1 MSAWREGST
10 MAVNESQLKSS
21 AVSAQQSLAFPDH
34 TTLIAF
40 IFMVLVAGGAAVAIR
55 ITFVELPPFWSGGAR
70 FGLAALIFWVLM
82 LVRRV
87 ALPRGK
93 ALAGAALFGFL
104 GVGASFLFLMW
115 GLVETPA
122 SLFQVIGALVPLL
135 TILFAFLHRLEK
147 LRWQGITGALL
158 AVAGI
163 AFAVNGYKGV
173 AISIPHI
180 LAIVA
185 GTACIAES
193 LVIAKLI
200 PRSNPIATNAVAM
213 TVGSAMLLSVSLLTR
228 EQWVIPTKS
237 ATWAAYLYLVVF
249 VSVIVFLLYLWLL
262 GRWTASGTSFAFV
275 LMPLVTI
282 VLASLIS
289 DEAITLSLIIGAA
302 LVISGVLFGAL
313 INPKRSLP
321 FK

>member
-1 MSAWREGST
+1 

-289 DEAITLSLIIGAA
+289 DEPITLSLIIGAG
-302 LVISGVLFGAL
+302 LVISGVVFGAL
-313 INPKRSLP
+313 IKPKRLLP
-321 FK
+321 KI

>member
-1 MSAWREGST
+1 

-21 AVSAQQSLAFPDH
+21 VVPAQQSLAFPDH

-87 ALPRGK
+87 SLRRGK

-228 EQWVIPTKS
+228 EQWVIPTKG

-282 VLASLIS
+282 ALASLIS
-289 DEAITLSLIIGAA
+289 DEPITLSLIIGAA

-313 INPKRSLP
+313 IKPRRLLPK
-321 FK
+321 F

>member
-1 MSAWREGST
+1 MTVKEIQTNSAATPVAQTSVTPDRLT
-10 MAVNESQLKSS
+10 M
-21 AVSAQQSLAFPDH
+21 
-34 TTLIAF
+34 IAF
-40 IFMVLVAGGAAVAIR
+40 LFMVLVAGGAAVAIR
-55 ITFVELPPFWSGGAR
+55 ITFAELPPFWSGGAR

-82 LVRRV
+82 LVRKV

-135 TILFAFLHRLEK
+135 TILFAFLHGLEK

-180 LAIVA
+180 LAIVV

-193 LVIAKLI
+193 AVIAKQI

-213 TVGSAMLLSVSLLTR
+213 TVGSAMLLFVSLLTQ

-289 DEAITLSLIIGAA
+289 DESITLSLIIGAA
-302 LVISGVLFGAL
+302 LVISGVVFGVL
-313 INPKRSLP
+313 LKPKQREKPAAQILDCYP
-321 FK
+321 C

>member
-1 MSAWREGST
+1 

-21 AVSAQQSLAFPDH
+21 AVPAQQSLAFPDR
-34 TTLIAF
+34 TPLIAF
-40 IFMVLVAGGAAVAIR
+40 VFMVLVAGGAAVAIR

-93 ALAGAALFGFL
+93 ALAGAAIFGFL

-163 AFAVNGYKGV
+163 TFAVNGYKGA

-237 ATWAAYLYLVVF
+237 ATWVAYLYLVVF

-262 GRWTASGTSFAFV
+262 GRWTASGTSFTFV

-289 DEAITLSLIIGAA
+289 DEPITLSLIIGAA
-302 LVISGVLFGAL
+302 LVISGVVFGAL
-313 INPKRSLP
+313 IKPKRLLP
-321 FK
+321 

>member
-1 MSAWREGST
+1 M
-10 MAVNESQLKSS
+10 
-21 AVSAQQSLAFPDH
+21 
-34 TTLIAF
+34 
-40 IFMVLVAGGAAVAIR
+40 
-55 ITFVELPPFWSGGAR
+55 
-70 FGLAALIFWVLM
+70 
-82 LVRRV
+82 
-87 ALPRGK
+87 
-93 ALAGAALFGFL
+93 
-104 GVGASFLFLMW
+104 
-115 GLVETPA
+115 
-122 SLFQVIGALVPLL
+122 IGALVPLL

-163 AFAVNGYKGV
+163 AFAVNGYKGA

-213 TVGSAMLLSVSLLTR
+213 TVGSAMLLFVSLLTR

-237 ATWAAYLYLVVF
+237 ATWVAYLYLVVF

-262 GRWTASGTSFAFV
+262 ERWTASGTSFTFV

-289 DEAITLSLIIGAA
+289 DEPITLSLIIGAA

-313 INPKRSLP
+313 IKPKRLLP
-321 FK
+321 

>member
-1 MSAWREGST
+1 

-135 TILFAFLHRLEK
+135 TILFAYLHRLEK

>member
-1 MSAWREGST
+1 

-21 AVSAQQSLAFPDH
+21 AVPAQQSLAFPEH
-34 TTLIAF
+34 TTLVAF
-40 IFMVLVAGGAAVAIR
+40 VFMVLVAGGAAVAIR

-93 ALAGAALFGFL
+93 ALAGAVLFGFL

-122 SLFQVIGALVPLL
+122 SLFSVIGALVPLM
-135 TILFAFLHRLEK
+135 TILFAFLHHLEK

-193 LVIAKLI
+193 AVIAKQI

-213 TVGSAMLLSVSLLTR
+213 TVGSVMLLFVSFLTR
-228 EQWVIPTKS
+228 EQWVIPIKS

-289 DEAITLSLIIGAA
+289 NEPITLSLIIGAG

-313 INPKRSLP
+313 IKPKRLLP
-321 FK
+321 QK

>member
-1 MSAWREGST
+1 

-21 AVSAQQSLAFPDH
+21 AVPARQSLAFPDH
-34 TTLIAF
+34 TTLVAF
-40 IFMVLVAGGAAVAIR
+40 VFMVLVAGGAAVAIR
-55 ITFVELPPFWSGGAR
+55 ITFIELPPFWSGGAR

-289 DEAITLSLIIGAA
+289 DEPITLSLIIGAA

-313 INPKRSLP
+313 IKPKR
-321 FK
+321 

>member
-1 MSAWREGST
+1 

>member
-1 MSAWREGST
+1 
-10 MAVNESQLKSS
+10 
-21 AVSAQQSLAFPDH
+21 
-34 TTLIAF
+34 
-40 IFMVLVAGGAAVAIR
+40 
-55 ITFVELPPFWSGGAR
+55 
-70 FGLAALIFWVLM
+70 
-82 LVRRV
+82 V

-180 LAIVA
+180 LAIVV

-193 LVIAKLI
+193 AVIAKQI

-213 TVGSAMLLSVSLLTR
+213 TVGSAMLLFVSFLTR
-228 EQWVIPTKS
+228 EQWVIPTKI

-282 VLASLIS
+282 VLASFIS
-289 DEAITLSLIIGAA
+289 DEPITLSLIIGAA

-313 INPKRSLP
+313 LKPKQREKP
-321 FK
+321 AAQTYYCQPC

>member
-1 MSAWREGST
+1 

-21 AVSAQQSLAFPDH
+21 AVNAHQSLAFPDR

-122 SLFQVIGALVPLL
+122 SLTQVIGALVPLL

-262 GRWTASGTSFAFV
+262 KRWTASGTSFAFV

-282 VLASLIS
+282 MLASLIS
-289 DEAITLSLIIGAA
+289 DEPITLSLIIGAA

-313 INPKRSLP
+313 IKPKILLP
-321 FK
+321 KI